1 MKKIS
6 IMLLAIAVGCSNEP
20 ESAATPDKAGVEAAV
35 EQFRLALLEPSQEAL
50 EQLTAPQLTYGHS
63 SGLIEDRETCIA
75 SMVTGKFKFTSLTFS
90 EQTVE
95 VTGNTA
101 IVRHRMY
108 GDTHDEGQDPGIASL
123 HVLQVWH
130 HTDSGWQ
137 LLARQ
142 AVKIPPVTP

>member
-6 IMLLAIAVGCSNEP
+6 IMLLAMAFGCSNPQAE
-20 ESAATPDKAGVEAAV
+20 APDEAGVEAAV
-35 EQFRLALLEPSQEAL
+35 EQFRLALLEPTQGAL
-50 EQLTAPQLTYGHS
+50 EQLTDPLLTYGHS

-75 SMVTGKFKFTSLTFS
+75 SMVTGKFKFLTLEFS
-90 EQTVE
+90 EQTVT

-101 IVRHRMY
+101 IVRHRMF
-108 GDTHDEGQDPGIASL
+108 GETHDEGKEPGTASL

-130 HTDSGWQ
+130 HTANGWQ